1 MTPQKS
7 QNHLFPLS
15 IHEKTSSPPKFFFQ
29 DQAKRAKLSLPT
41 SRGCNLGCTT
51 KSICGETPQAISWS
65 KLKAQRF
72 ALAEGYLLLQCPRS
86 TSALL
91 GCFCLH
97 KKPQAEE
104 LNEAKSRLALREPA
118 SLQIQ
123 DFVAG

>member
-15 IHEKTSSPPKFFFQ
+15 THEKTSSPPKFFFQ
-29 DQAKRAKLSLPT
+29 DQAKRANLRLPS

-51 KSICGETPQAISWS
+51 KASVKKLSRPSPEAGRAQSLLRIPAIAAVSMFYYCS
-65 KLKAQRF
+65 SVSA
-72 ALAEGYLLLQCPRS
+72 S
-86 TSALL
+86 T
-91 GCFCLH
+91 

-104 LNEAKSRLALREPA
+104 LNEAKSRLALRESA
-118 SLQIQ
+118 SVQIQ